1 MSPSLSP
8 PCPWKVRRHLQ
19 PRPGG
24 SCGHRQLQAS
34 LPPQGSSQHL
44 PTAATFPRRGTP
56 CVLLCS
62 QSHPLCP
69 LVTPPQTRS
78 LKKKP
83 GQGNLFSSPN
93 SKIYFNCCNTVDYK
107 QLLCVTEH
115 VQVAGCIVGRLVP
128 AAGPPLGC
136 PLPQPGKGHHGWG
149 HREKGQPRLARR
161 CRGAGS
167 DAAEHLSSWTL
178 LSLGHSCIRKREL
191 QQFSVGRPGAT
202 RATSD

>member
-78 LKKKP
+78 LREKA

-115 VQVAGCIVGRLVP
+115 VQVASWD
-128 AAGPPLGC
+128 
-136 PLPQPGKGHHGWG
+136 GWCQRQG
-149 HREKGQPRLARR
+149 HRWAVPCHSQGRGTTAGGTGRR
-161 CRGAGS
+161 DSRGWLGGAGEPVPMLRS
-167 DAAEHLSSWTL
+167 T
-178 LSLGHSCIRKREL
+178 
-191 QQFSVGRPGAT
+191 
-202 RATSD
+202 